1 MGGISQTVFE
11 QVFSNQQDGK
21 SNWRDITVHTKIDW
35 DFTGKWKKFKGMLVK
50 CPYHSIPDQ
59 MLGQRVYIGLAD
71 SLKANIDASACGAF
85 FNKSFTDCNVILDKI
100 AQNSG

>member
-1 MGGISQTVFE
+1 
-11 QVFSNQQDGK
+11 
-21 SNWRDITVHTKIDW
+21 
-35 DFTGKWKKFKGMLVK
+35 MLVK